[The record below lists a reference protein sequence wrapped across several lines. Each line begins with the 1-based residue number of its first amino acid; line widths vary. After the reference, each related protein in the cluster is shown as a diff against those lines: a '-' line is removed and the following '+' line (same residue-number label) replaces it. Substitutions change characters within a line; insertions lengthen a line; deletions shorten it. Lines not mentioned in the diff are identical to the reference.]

1 MADNLNATPAVV
13 TFTNHPLQ
21 IIKPEAAPPLLT
33 TPDEK
38 RSLLLEA
45 GASVIIMK
53 PFSQQTR
60 QLTATQFMKLLH
72 ERYDVDTIMLG
83 FNNRFGAGPHT
94 SFEETRQQAKAMG
107 INLLQASEAKLHG
120 DPISST
126 IIRNHLLNRQL
137 HEANTLLGR
146 PYTLTGTV
154 VHGKQIGRTI
164 GFPTANIQPDSPHKL
179 IPANGVYACM
189 ATLASGKTYPAMVN
203 IGRRPT
209 VDPASPTISIEAH
222 IIGIDK
228 KLYGQSVTISFIHM
242 LREEQ
247 KFSSLQNLR
256 TQLQQDKINA
266 LNRLEFNK

>member
-1 MADNLNATPAVV
+1 
-13 TFTNHPLQ
+13 
-21 IIKPEAAPPLLT
+21 
-33 TPDEK
+33 
-38 RSLLLEA
+38 
-45 GASVIIMK
+45 MK
-53 PFSQQTR
+53 PFSEQTR
-60 QLTATQFMKLLH
+60 QLTATQFIKLLH

-83 FNNRFGAGPHT
+83 FNNRFGAGPHMP
-94 SFEETRQQAKAMG
+94 FEQLRRQAADIG
-107 INLLQASEAKLHG
+107 VNLLQASEAKLHG

-126 IIRNHLLNRQL
+126 IIRNHLLNRRL
-137 HEANTLLGR
+137 SEANKLLGR

-164 GFPTANIQPDSPHKL
+164 GFPTANIRPGSPHKL

-189 ATLASGKTYPAMVN
+189 ATLESGKTHPAMVN
-203 IGRRPT
+203 IGQRPT
-209 VDPASPTISIEAH
+209 VDQSSPTISIEAH

-228 KLYGQSVTISFIHM
+228 KLYGQTVTISFIHM

-256 TQLQQDKINA
+256 TQLQQDKINI